1 MIMKKIMLPVIA
13 ILALL
18 AIGMGSCVKQK
29 FDAPPDGS
37 SYDPN
42 IPVNNTILALKSLY
56 NGSPVMIDS
65 DYVIAGVV
73 IADDRSGCF
82 YKQIIIQDT
91 TSGIVILLGRS
102 SGLYTDYPIGRK
114 IYVRCKGLYLG
125 AYGGF
130 IQLGYTPD
138 ITNSLSDIPS
148 ALIPKFIV
156 KANTG
161 NVVTPVSVTISQLSS
176 VTTAAKMLGT
186 LIRIDSAE
194 FVQAEVNSPYAQD
207 PSIAS
212 GTDRRLEDCA
222 GKTIVL
228 RMSGYANFR
237 NVLIPAGKGSLT
249 AIYSRYNS
257 TAQLLIRD
265 TFDVN
270 MRGPRCGGVVIQPAV
285 DITIDSL
292 RKLHNSLVSISAKA
306 FKIHGVITSSRSDSS
321 ISKGNLFIQDE
332 SGKGIIVYFGQNEI
346 NKQLGDSVVIE
357 LDSLVT
363 YAGVM
368 EAKATLSKM
377 TKIASGKTVQSKLI
391 TLADL
396 NADLNQTLPKDRKY
410 ESVLVRVANCTI
422 SGTPATFSGPNVAD
436 RSKTVSDGTG
446 TITMY
451 SQSTEPWKSTPFP
464 TGIVTITAVASKFN
478 TTNQLQLRKTTEAQ

>member
-1 MIMKKIMLPVIA
+1 MKKIMLPVIA

-42 IPVNNTILALKSLY
+42 IPVNNTILALKGQY

-212 GTDRRLEDCA
+212 GTDRHLEDCA
-222 GKTIVL
+222 GKTIVV

-237 NVLIPAGKGSLT
+237 NVLIPTGKGPLT

-257 TAQLLIRD
+257 TPQLLIRD

-270 MRGPRCGGVVIQPAV
+270 MRAPRCGGVVIQPAV

-292 RKLHNSLVSISAKA
+292 RKLHNASVAIPILNAY
-306 FKIHGVITSSRSDSS
+306 KIHGVITSSRLDSS

-332 SGKGIIVYFGQNEI
+332 SNKGIMVYFGQVEVNRL
-346 NKQLGDSVVIE
+346 LGDSVVIE
-357 LDSLVT
+357 LDTLTT
-363 YAGVM
+363 YNGSM
-368 EAKATLSKM
+368 EARATLSKM
-377 TKIASGKTVQSKLI
+377 TKITSGKIVQPKVI

-396 NADLNQTLPKDRKY
+396 NTDLNQTLPKDRKY
-410 ESVLVRVANCTI
+410 ESVVVRVANCTI
-422 SGTPATFSGPNVAD
+422 SGTPATFSGPLKGASQ
-436 RSKTVSDGTG
+436 SKTVSDGTG

-451 SQSTEPWKSTPFP
+451 SQFTEPWKSTLFP
-464 TGIVTITAVASKFN
+464 TGIVTITAVASKYN